1 MYFNSKSLMPSNH
14 IRMSAWLEHAPF
26 AFWLMD
32 VLKPRTVVELG
43 THNGFSFLSMCQAAK
58 SAGLNTTIFAVDT
71 WQGDEHAGFYATDV
85 YDALEVELRTQY
97 PGIGVLIR
105 STFNEARSQFADG
118 SVDLLHIDGRH
129 RYEDVV
135 EDFENWKTVLSDR
148 SVVLFHDTRVQH
160 TDFGV
165 WKFWKELE
173 SQYPTFEFY
182 HGNGLGVLMWGKNAP
197 RTLPKLNDTNLEEM
211 QLTRETYARLGHLN
225 SVLYQ
230 LDVANHHTQ
239 SALRECGLAAS
250 DIEKFHTN
258 ASELGRII
266 KDKYEAEKI
275 AISEHWQN
283 QQSGISQRY
292 ELKIS
297 ELENNLEHNSFEN
310 AQILNEL
317 AAEREKNKAIL
328 TSKSWRMTKP
338 YRYFGR
344 QGRRAVHITKAMPS
358 VVRRAGGLKSF
369 SCKAYE
375 TLRDEGISGLKRRW
389 IRANTPGNQVQ
400 VSVDGKIVDRND
412 YSEWVRLYS
421 SIDGTSRKKIRKA
434 IKGMAVKPKISIVMP
449 VYNPN
454 LNWLHEAI
462 NSVSSQLYDNWELCI
477 ADDCSSNP
485 DVKGELEALQKR
497 DERIRVV
504 FRPQNG
510 HISEA
515 SNSAIELATG
525 EWLALMDQDDLL
537 PEDALYYVAQTITA
551 HPEARLIYSD
561 EDKVDETGKRFDPY
575 FKSDW
580 NPDLFLSHNMICHL
594 GVYHRET
601 VQQLGGFRE
610 GYEGAQDYDLAMR
623 MTEVL
628 SANQIVHVPRVLY
641 HWRSH
646 AESTAQAGS
655 NKNYALLAGQK
666 TLDDHFQRTS
676 IEAKTELLDFGMYRV
691 HYAIP
696 EDTPL
701 VSLIIPTRNGLELT
715 KQCIDS
721 IVEKTTYPNYEII
734 IVDNNSDEPEA
745 LAYFEMLK
753 KHDRIRVLRDE
764 RPFNYSAL
772 NNNAVA
778 QANGEYVGL
787 INNDIEVISP
797 DWLSEMMSIA
807 LQPGVGAVG
816 ARLWYPNDTLQHGGV
831 IIGLGGVAGHSH
843 KGLRRDSLG
852 YFGRAQLIQTLSAV
866 TAACLVV
873 SKDVYNAVG
882 GLNEKELTVAFNDV
896 DFCLKIRAAG
906 YRNVWTPYAEL
917 YHHESATR
925 GMETTPEKQQ
935 RFLGEIRYME
945 QTWATNYWNDPAYNP
960 NLARDREDFS
970 LAWPP
975 RLRAL

>member
-1 MYFNSKSLMPSNH
+1 MYLNSKSLMPSNH
-14 IRMSAWLEHAPF
+14 IRISAWLEHAPF

-32 VLKPRTVVELG
+32 ALKPRTVVELG

-58 SAGLNTTIFAVDT
+58 SAGLNTTIYAVDT
-71 WQGDEHAGFYATDV
+71 WQGDEHAGFYGTDV
-85 YDALEVELRTQY
+85 YEALEAELRTQY
-97 PGIGVLIR
+97 PDIGVLIR
-105 STFNEARSQFADG
+105 STFNEARPQFADG

-197 RTLPKLNDTNLEEM
+197 RTLLKLNDANIEEM

-230 LDVANHHTQ
+230 LEVANSHNH
-239 SALRECGLAAS
+239 SVLRECGLTAS
-250 DIEKFHTN
+250 DIEKFLTN
-258 ASELGRII
+258 TSELGRII
-266 KDKYEAEKI
+266 KDKYEAEKV

-283 QQSGISQRY
+283 QQSGITQPY

-297 ELENNLEHNSFEN
+297 ELEHQLERNRFAN
-310 AQILNEL
+310 AQILDEL
-317 AAEREKNKAIL
+317 AAEQEKNRAIL

-344 QGRRAVHITKAMPS
+344 QGRRAVRITKAMPS
-358 VVRRAGGLKSF
+358 VIRRAGGLKAIS
-369 SCKAYE
+369 SKAYVA
-375 TLRDEGISGLKRRW
+375 LRDEGISGLKRRW

-400 VSVDGKIVDRND
+400 VSADGKIVDRND

-421 SIDGTSRKKIRKA
+421 SIDGKSRTKIRKA
-434 IKGMAVKPKISIVMP
+434 IQVMAVKPKISIVMP

-454 LNWLHEAI
+454 LDWLREAI
-462 NSVSSQLYDNWELCI
+462 NSVSNQLYDNWELCI

-485 DVKGELEALQKR
+485 EVKNELEALQKS
-497 DERIRVV
+497 DHRIRVV

-510 HISEA
+510 HISAA

-525 EWLALMDQDDLL
+525 DWLALMDQDDLL
-537 PEDALYYVAQTITA
+537 TEDALYHVAQAIA
-551 HPEARLIYSD
+551 SNPEARLIYSD
-561 EDKVDETGKRFDPY
+561 EDKINEEGKRFDPY
-575 FKSDW
+575 FKPDW

-594 GVYHRET
+594 GVYHRDS
-601 VQQLGGFRE
+601 VRQLGGFRE
-610 GYEGAQDYDLAMR
+610 GYEGAQDYDLALRISEM
-623 MTEVL
+623 L
-628 SANQIVHVPRVLY
+628 SANQIVHVPRILY

-655 NKNYALLAGQK
+655 NKNYALIAGQK
-666 TLDDHFQRTS
+666 ALDSHFQRTR

-691 HYAIP
+691 HYALP

-734 IVDNNSDEPEA
+734 IVDNNSDDPEA

-753 KHDRIRVLRDE
+753 ENDRIRVLRDE

-843 KGLRRDSLG
+843 KGLQRASLG
-852 YFGRAQLIQTLSAV
+852 YFGRAQLIQTFSAV

-873 SKDVYNAVG
+873 SKDIYKAVG

-896 DFCLKIRAAG
+896 DFCLKVRAAG

-925 GMETTPEKQQ
+925 GMETTPEKQK

-945 QTWATNYWNDPAYNP
+945 QTWATSDWNDPAYNP
-960 NLARDREDFS
+960 NLAMDREDFS

-975 RLRAL
+975 RVR

>member
-1 MYFNSKSLMPSNH
+1 MFFNSKSLMPSNH
-14 IRMSAWLEHAPF
+14 IRISAWLEHAPF

-58 SAGLNTTIFAVDT
+58 SAELNTTIYAVDT
-71 WQGDEHAGFYATDV
+71 WRGDEHAGFYASDV
-85 YDALEVELRTQY
+85 YDALETELRTQY

-105 STFNEARSQFADG
+105 STFSEARSQFADG

-148 SVVLFHDTRVQH
+148 SIVLFHDTCVQH

-165 WKFWKELE
+165 WKFWKEIQ

-197 RTLPKLNDTNLEEM
+197 QALLKLHDSGFEEM

-225 SVLYQ
+225 SILYQ
-230 LDVANHHTQ
+230 LGVANSHNHSVLQ
-239 SALRECGLAAS
+239 ECGLTAS
-250 DIEKFHTN
+250 DLEKFHSNT
-258 ASELGRII
+258 SELGRII
-266 KDKYEAEKI
+266 KDKYEAEKV

-283 QQSGISQRY
+283 QQSGITRHY
-292 ELKIS
+292 ENRIS
-297 ELENNLEHNSFEN
+297 ELEKNIERNSSAN
-310 AQILNEL
+310 AQILDEL
-317 AAEREKNKAIL
+317 TAEREKNNAIL

-338 YRYFGR
+338 YRHLGR

-358 VVRRAGGLKSF
+358 IVHRAGGLKAF
-369 SCKAYE
+369 SSKAYE

-400 VSVDGKIVDRND
+400 VSAGGKIVDRND

-421 SIDGTSRKKIRKA
+421 SVDGTSRKKIRKS
-434 IKGMAVKPKISIVMP
+434 IKAMAVKPKISIVMP
-449 VYNPN
+449 AYNPN
-454 LNWLHEAI
+454 LNWLHEAV

-485 DVKGELEALQKR
+485 EVKNELEALQKR
-497 DERIRVV
+497 DARIRVV

-510 HISEA
+510 HISAA

-525 EWLALMDQDDLL
+525 DWLALMDQDDLL
-537 PEDALYYVAQTITA
+537 TEDALYHVAQIIVSN
-551 HPEARLIYSD
+551 PEARLIYSD
-561 EDKVDETGKRFDPY
+561 EDKINEDGKRFDPY
-575 FKSDW
+575 FKPDW

-594 GVYHRET
+594 GAYHRET

-610 GYEGAQDYDLAMR
+610 GYEGAQDYDLALR
-623 MTEVL
+623 ITETL
-628 SANQIVHVPRVLY
+628 NTNQIVHIPRVLY

-666 TLDDHFQRTS
+666 TLDDHFQRTG
-676 IEAKTELLDFGMYRV
+676 IEARTELLDFGRYRV
-691 HYAIP
+691 HYALP
-696 EDTPL
+696 EDAPL
-701 VSLIIPTRNGLELT
+701 VSLIIPTRNGLALT

-721 IVEKTTYPNYEII
+721 ILEKTTYPNYEIVL
-734 IVDNNSDEPEA
+734 VDNNSDEPEA
-745 LAYFEMLK
+745 LAYFETLK
-753 KHDRIRVLRDE
+753 EHGRIKVLRDE

-772 NNNAVA
+772 NNNAVEH
-778 QANGEYVGL
+778 ANGDYVAL

-843 KGLRRDSLG
+843 KSFQRDALG
-852 YFGRAQLIQTLSAV
+852 YFGRAQLIQSLSAV

-873 SKDVYNAVG
+873 SKEIYSAVG

-896 DFCLKIRAAG
+896 DFCLKVRAAG

-925 GMETTPEKQQ
+925 GFENTPEKLK
-935 RFLGEIRYME
+935 RFQEEIKYME
-945 QTWATNYWNDPAYNP
+945 RVWDTGNWSDPAYSP
-960 NLARDREDFS
+960 NLTLDREDFS
-970 LAWPP
+970 FAWPP
-975 RLRAL
+975 RLRG